1 MSLHVTIDQTLPM
14 RLAGSFACAP
24 GQLVALVGPSGAGKT
39 SLLRAV
45 AGLMKPQNARIGVG
59 QTCWC
64 DTAQG
69 LWVPPQRR
77 NVGLVFQDYALMPHM
92 TALDNVALPLRGPE
106 RLHRARE
113 MLRRV
118 GLSPEQMQRRPAQL
132 SGGQQQRVAVAR
144 ALVREP
150 AVLLLDEPFSA
161 VDQMNRQTLY
171 ALLAELREHIAVPM
185 VLVTHDLNEARL
197 LADELVVI
205 AEGVV
210 LQQGRADAIHRAP
223 RNARVADIVGIA
235 NRFDGVWLGPD
246 EHSAAGSGW
255 LCWGLGDAAL
265 RLPVRDKGRIE
276 PGQSVAWVVPGEG
289 LRLCDGPATGGAPG
303 AANAASAN
311 SLSLPAQ
318 VLSLRHLGDVWLL
331 RLQCTTGPRAVFQ
344 VMLTGPQV
352 RPWAPGQVLQLCMDL
367 DMLHIMPIKTGAG
380 ALVAG
385 ASGLGQGV
393 QR

>member
-1 MSLHVTIDQTLPM
+1 MSLQVSVDQTLPM
-14 RLAGSFACAP
+14 RLAGAFQCAP

-39 SLLRAV
+39 SLLRAM
-45 AGLMKPQNARIGVG
+45 AGLMKPQHARISVG
-59 QTCWC
+59 STCWC

-69 LWVPPQRR
+69 VWVPPQQR

-92 TALDNVALPLRGPE
+92 SALDNVALPLRGAQ
-106 RLHRARE
+106 RLQQAQA

-118 GLSPEQMQRRPAQL
+118 GLAPDLMQRRPAQL

-171 ALLAELREHIAVPM
+171 ALLAELREDIAVPM

-197 LADELVVI
+197 LADELVVM

-223 RNARVADIVGIA
+223 RNARVADIVGMA

-246 EHSAAGSGW
+246 ASSPPGSGW
-255 LCWGLGDAAL
+255 LRWGAGDAAL
-265 RLPVRDKGRIE
+265 HLPVRDKGRIE
-276 PGQSVAWVVPGEG
+276 PGQQVAWVVPGEG
-289 LRLCDGPATGGAPG
+289 LRLCEETA
-303 AANAASAN
+303 AANAPPAN
-311 SLSLPAQ
+311 GLSLQ
-318 VLSLRHLGDVWLL
+318 VRVVTLRHLGDVWLL
-331 RLQCTTGPRAVFQ
+331 RLQCLDGPQASFQ
-344 VMLTGPQV
+344 IMLTGPQP
-352 RPWAPGQVLQLCMDL
+352 RLQAPGQELQLYMDL
-367 DMLHIMPIKTGAG
+367 SMLHIMPLKTGTG
-380 ALVAG
+380 ALASAG
-385 ASGLGQGV
+385 
-393 QR
+393 

>member
-1 MSLHVTIDQTLPM
+1 MSLQVSIDQALPM
-14 RLAGSFACAP
+14 RLAGSFQCAP

-39 SLLRAV
+39 SLLRAI
-45 AGLMKPQNARIGVG
+45 AGLMKPQNARINVG
-59 QTCWC
+59 SACWC
-64 DTAQG
+64 DTARG
-69 LWVPPQRR
+69 LWVPPQQR

-92 TALDNVALPLRGPE
+92 TALDNVALPLRGPD
-106 RLHRARE
+106 RLPRALD

-118 GLSPEQMQRRPAQL
+118 GLTAEHMQRRPAQL

-171 ALLAELREHIAVPM
+171 ALLAELREDIAVPM

-197 LADELVVI
+197 LADELVVM
-205 AEGVV
+205 AEGAV

-246 EHSAAGSGW
+246 ANSPDGTGW
-255 LCWGLGDAAL
+255 LRWGTGDAAMH
-265 RLPVRDKGRIE
+265 LPVRDKGRIG

-289 LRLCDGPATGGAPG
+289 LRLCNET
-303 AANAASAN
+303 AASSAPPPN
-311 SLSLPAQ
+311 GLSLQ
-318 VLSLRHLGDVWLL
+318 VRVVTLRHLGDVWLL
-331 RLQCTTGPRAVFQ
+331 RLQCLDGPQASFQ
-344 VMLTGPQV
+344 IMLTGPQV
-352 RPWAPGQVLQLCMDL
+352 RPLVPGQSLQLCMDL
-367 DMLHIMPIKTGAG
+367 SMLHIMPIKTGAG
-380 ALVAG
+380 ALASAG
-385 ASGLGQGV
+385 
-393 QR
+393 

>member
-1 MSLHVTIDQTLPM
+1 MSLHVTIDQTRPM
-14 RLAGSFACAP
+14 RLAGSFQCAP

-39 SLLRAV
+39 SLLRGI
-45 AGLMKPQNARIGVG
+45 AGLMKPQHARISVG
-59 QTCWC
+59 SACWC

-69 LWVPPQRR
+69 LWVPPQQR

-92 TALDNVALPLRGPE
+92 NALDNVALPLRGPE

-118 GLSPEQMQRRPAQL
+118 GLAPEHLQRRPAQL

-171 ALLAELREHIAVPM
+171 ALLAELREDIAVPM

-197 LADELVVI
+197 LADELVVM

-246 EHSAAGSGW
+246 ANSTAGTGW
-255 LCWGLGDAAL
+255 LRWGNGDAAL
-265 RLPVRDKGRIE
+265 NLTVRDKGRIE

-289 LRLCDGPATGGAPG
+289 LRLCDETAAEPAT
-303 AANAASAN
+303 ANAAPLN
-311 SLSLPAQ
+311 SLGLP
-318 VLSLRHLGDVWLL
+318 VRVVTLRHLGDVWLL
-331 RLQCTTGPRAVFQ
+331 RLQCLDGPQASFQ
-344 VMLTGPQV
+344 IMLTGPQV
-352 RPWAPGQVLQLCMDL
+352 RPLGPGQVLQLCMDL
-367 DMLHIMPIKTGAG
+367 SMVHIMPIKTGAG
-380 ALVAG
+380 AL
-385 ASGLGQGV
+385 ASTS
-393 QR
+393 

>member
-1 MSLHVTIDQTLPM
+1 MSLQVSIDQTLPM
-14 RLAGSFACAP
+14 RLTGAFHCAP

-39 SLLRAV
+39 SLLRGI
-45 AGLMKPQNARIGVG
+45 AGLMKPQHARISVG
-59 QTCWC
+59 SACWC

-69 LWVPPQRR
+69 LFVPPQLR

-92 TALDNVALPLRGPE
+92 NALDNVALPLRGPE
-106 RLHRARE
+106 RLIRARD

-118 GLSPEQMQRRPAQL
+118 GLAPEHMQRRPAQL

-171 ALLAELREHIAVPM
+171 ALLAELREDIAVPM

-197 LADELVVI
+197 LADELVVM

-235 NRFDGVWLGPD
+235 NRFDGVWLGADANSP
-246 EHSAAGSGW
+246 AGTGW
-255 LCWGLGDAAL
+255 LRWGSTDAAL
-265 RLPVRDKGRIE
+265 HLPVRDKGRIE

-289 LRLCDGPATGGAPG
+289 LRLCEEPA
-303 AANAASAN
+303 AASAAPVN
-311 SLSLPAQ
+311 GLGLT
-318 VLSLRHLGDVWLL
+318 VRVVTLRHLGDVWLL
-331 RLQCTTGPRAVFQ
+331 RLQCLDGPQASFQ
-344 VMLTGPQV
+344 IMLTGPQV
-352 RPWAPGQVLQLCMDL
+352 RPLVPGQVLQMCMDL
-367 DMLHIMPIKTGAG
+367 AMLHIMPIKTGAG
-380 ALVAG
+380 ALVSAG
-385 ASGLGQGV
+385 
-393 QR
+393 

>member
-1 MSLHVTIDQTLPM
+1 MSLQVSIDQALPM
-14 RLAGSFACAP
+14 RLAGSFQCAP

-39 SLLRAV
+39 SLLRAI
-45 AGLMKPQNARIGVG
+45 AGLMKPQNARINVG
-59 QTCWC
+59 SACWC

-69 LWVPPQRR
+69 LWVPPQQR

-92 TALDNVALPLRGPE
+92 TALDNVALPLRGPD
-106 RLHRARE
+106 RLPRALD

-118 GLSPEQMQRRPAQL
+118 GLTAEHMQRRPAQL

-171 ALLAELREHIAVPM
+171 ALLAELREDIAVPM

-197 LADELVVI
+197 LADELVVM
-205 AEGVV
+205 AEGAV

-246 EHSAAGSGW
+246 ANSPDGTGW
-255 LCWGLGDAAL
+255 LRWGTGDAAMH
-265 RLPVRDKGRIE
+265 LPVRDKGRIE

-289 LRLCDGPATGGAPG
+289 LRLCNET
-303 AANAASAN
+303 AASSAPPPN
-311 SLSLPAQ
+311 GLSLQ
-318 VLSLRHLGDVWLL
+318 VRVVTLRHLGDVWLL
-331 RLQCTTGPRAVFQ
+331 RLQCLDGPQASFQ
-344 VMLTGPQV
+344 IMLTGPQV
-352 RPWAPGQVLQLCMDL
+352 GPLVPGQSLQLCMDL
-367 DMLHIMPIKTGAG
+367 SMLHIMPIKTGAG
-380 ALVAG
+380 ALASAG
-385 ASGLGQGV
+385 
-393 QR
+393 

>member
-1 MSLHVTIDQTLPM
+1 MSLQVRIDQTLPM
-14 RLAGSFACAP
+14 RLSGSFQCAP

-39 SLLRAV
+39 SLLRGV
-45 AGLMKPQNARIGVG
+45 AGLMKPQNARISVG
-59 QTCWC
+59 TACWC
-64 DTAQG
+64 DTGQR
-69 LWVPPQRR
+69 LFVPPQQR

-92 TALDNVALPLRGPE
+92 NALDNVALPLRGPQ
-106 RLHRARE
+106 RLARAQE

-118 GLSPEQMQRRPAQL
+118 GLTPEQMQRRPAQL

-171 ALLAELREHIAVPM
+171 ALLAELREDIAVPM

-197 LADELVVI
+197 LADELVVM

-246 EHSAAGSGW
+246 AHSPAGTGW
-255 LCWGLGDAAL
+255 LRWGAGDAAL

-276 PGQSVAWVVPGEG
+276 PGQSVTWVVPGEA
-289 LRLCDGPATGGAPG
+289 LRLCDRSSAPASPDQA
-303 AANAASAN
+303 
-311 SLSLPAQ
+311 LPLPVE
-318 VLSLRHLGDVWLL
+318 VLTLRHLGDVWLL
-331 RLQCTTGPRAVFQ
+331 KLQGVSGPRASFQ
-344 VMLTGPQV
+344 LMLTGPQA
-352 RPWAPGQVLQLCMDL
+352 RAYAPGESLTLCLDL
-367 DMLHIMPIKTGAG
+367 ARVHIMPIKTATGTLTA
-380 ALVAG
+380 ALG
-385 ASGLGQGV
+385 G
-393 QR
+393 

>member
-1 MSLHVTIDQTLPM
+1 MSLHVTIDQTQPM

-39 SLLRAV
+39 SLLRAM
-45 AGLMKPQNARIGVG
+45 AGLMKPQNARICVG
-59 QTCWC
+59 SACWC

-69 LWVPPQRR
+69 LWVPPQQR

-171 ALLAELREHIAVPM
+171 ALLAELREDIAVPM

-197 LADELVVI
+197 LADELVVM

-235 NRFDGVWLGPD
+235 NRFDGVWLGAD
-246 EHSAAGSGW
+246 AHSPAGTGW
-255 LCWGLGDAAL
+255 LRWGSGDAAL
-265 RLPVRDKGRIE
+265 HLPVNDKGRIE
-276 PGQSVAWVVPGEG
+276 PGQNVAWVVPGEG
-289 LRLCDGPATGGAPG
+289 LRLCETPAPQAIPS
-303 AANAASAN
+303 AASAAPV
-311 SLSLPAQ
+311 SGLSLPAQ
-318 VLSLRHLGDVWLL
+318 VLTLRHLGDVWLL
-331 RLQCTTGPRAVFQ
+331 RLQCSTGPKASFQ
-344 VMLTGPQV
+344 IMLTGPQL
-352 RPWAPGQVLQLCMDL
+352 RPLVAGQSLQLCIDL
-367 DMLHIMPIKTGAG
+367 DWVHIMPTKTGAG
-380 ALVAG
+380 ALAAKRG
-385 ASGLGQGV
+385 G
-393 QR
+393 